1 MLPGDCLQVAPV
13 GVADRVLLGLL
24 PSSEDSWPT
33 AVAAL
38 KTTGGFGGGG
48 GGGRGG
54 IIDGGLGVLGCAS
67 GRGCRHGCGCCF

>member
-1 MLPGDCLQVAPV
+1 VLPGDCLQVAPV

-38 KTTGGFGGGG
+38 KATGGCGGGG
-48 GGGRGG
+48 
-54 IIDGGLGVLGCAS
+54 ITDGGLKTAGLPLLLP
-67 GRGCRHGCGCCF
+67 